1 MKDLL
6 STIKKDFPERAI
18 DISDSLELLK
28 EMINTTMEDINIKM
42 NEAFTNRDFEEFDKY
57 SDLAKLANEYENK
70 LEGLIEFLDIDYSE
84 IDAASGIDD
93 VDKTI
98 EKDIPNYDEYRV
110 DTTIEHSLNENFT
123 HIRPYGFK
131 FLTNEILEVKTWK
144 EMLIK
149 TSEILMGI
157 DEEKFLGFE
166 NMPKMNGKKRKH
178 FSRDEND
185 ISGEP
190 RKIGDKIYIETN
202 LSSNGVRN
210 LIVKILKEYGYSIK
224 DYKVYFA
231 ADYTDINR

>member
-1 MKDLL
+1 MRNLL
-6 STIKKDFPERAI
+6 SIIKEDFPNRAI
-18 DISDSLELLK
+18 DISDSLGLLK
-28 EMINTTMEDINIKM
+28 EMINSTMEDINIKI
-42 NEAFTNRDFEEFDKY
+42 NKAFNNRDFETFEKY
-57 SDLAKLANEYENK
+57 SNLAKQANEYENK
-70 LEGLIEFLDIDYSE
+70 LEEFIDILDIEYNENDIIHE
-84 IDAASGIDD
+84 DEAKEKVIG
-93 VDKTI
+93 TI
-98 EKDIPNYDEYRV
+98 VPNYEDYKV
-110 DTTIEHSLNENFT
+110 NPKVAHSLNENFT

-131 FLTNEILEVKTWK
+131 FLTNAIIEVKTWK

-149 TSEILMGI
+149 TSEILMDI

-166 NMPKMNGKKRKH
+166 NMPKMNGKKRKY

-231 ADYTDINR
+231 ADYTEINR